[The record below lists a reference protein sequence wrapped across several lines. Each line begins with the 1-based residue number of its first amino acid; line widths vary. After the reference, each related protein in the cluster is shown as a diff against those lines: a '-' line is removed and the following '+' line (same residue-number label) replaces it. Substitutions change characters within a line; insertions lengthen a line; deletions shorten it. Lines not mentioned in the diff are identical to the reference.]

1 MNDPSTYQLL
11 IAAFDGETAGV
22 AAVAGLVDAFR
33 QRPGDLP
40 AAASIVKNAAGAL
53 TIRETTD
60 VGARQGAAA
69 GALAGGLIG
78 LLSRK
83 RGTVGSAALGA
94 LLGGAAA
101 HRMDTGIPDP
111 RLEAIGRTLA
121 NASSAAVAVFSDAA
135 YGDAKAM
142 LSGLGAAITS
152 EPFDYD
158 TDFVEQMKAGD
169 YRRAMNSL
177 ANRAESMVAGATNL
191 AVERAEALGNQV
203 SQLAGDEMK
212 PAPQPTPAQ
221 VAGEEALPDD
231 DAGGLARND
240 IDPAGAGVANLK
252 PPL

>member
-69 GALAGGLIG
+69 
-78 LLSRK
+78 
-83 RGTVGSAALGA
+83 
-94 LLGGAAA
+94 

-121 NASSAAVAVFSDAA
+121 NASSAAVAVFSDAG